1 MDNSEFGVH
10 FEQISV
16 REYKGFFFTLP
27 ERDVGRSDVMIFVE
41 YGVAAEER
49 KVVYSVWAQLQEQSV
64 RALVL
69 RDSVE
74 IEQDDMMIQ
83 TIVSEINNSD
93 EFMDTVEK
101 FIAHFDR

>member
-1 MDNSEFGVH
+1 
-10 FEQISV
+10 
-16 REYKGFFFTLP
+16 
-27 ERDVGRSDVMIFVE
+27 MIFVE